1 MKSVCEHM
9 MTSKQIQNLLS
20 LLLAVGNFLNGGKK
34 EFYQERSMDCVTR
47 SISHYKDDKKI
58 INEKF
63 YVWYTHSKILV
74 T

>member
-34 EFYQERSMDCVTR
+34 ECYQVRSMDCVTR
-47 SISHYKDDKKI
+47 SISHYKDDNKI
-58 INEKF
+58 INKKF
-63 YVWYTHSKILV
+63 NVWYIHGKILV
-74 T
+74 A